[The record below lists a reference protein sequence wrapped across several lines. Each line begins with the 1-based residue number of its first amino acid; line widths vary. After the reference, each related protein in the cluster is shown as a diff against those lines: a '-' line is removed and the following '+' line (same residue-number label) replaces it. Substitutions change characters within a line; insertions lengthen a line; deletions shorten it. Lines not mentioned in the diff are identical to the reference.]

1 MEFVAK
7 NDISYLHKDTGAYLE
22 VFTPIME
29 LTAQQMAIAWPP
41 HEYPVED
48 DLLEAK
54 KVLTES
60 EYHGLITTLKLF
72 TLYEMKAGEKYWGQ
86 RVMNMFST
94 SCIKAM
100 ASEFSRTE
108 LVVHSAFY
116 NKINQALHLDT
127 VEFYND
133 YVNDP
138 VLKSRIEFID
148 EYIKSPDNVL
158 SLAVFSMV
166 EGAVLYSSFAFL
178 KHFRVNGKNLMK
190 NLVSGINASVKD
202 ELLHSLGGA
211 ALVKLELEYQG
222 KSITEYQDAIYKAA
236 EKICEHEEYIVDMMF
251 EKGPMSGIT
260 ATQLKKFVKSRI
272 DICLENLGLPKL
284 YKVYPSD
291 NKIAEWFYDNINSLK
306 LHDFFNVSGGDYT
319 NKWTEQHF
327 LKPLKPKYLE
337 MLGMEVV
344 N

>member
-1 MEFVAK
+1 MEVVAK
-7 NDISYLHKDTGAYLE
+7 DDINYLHKDTGAYLE
-22 VFTPIME
+22 IFTPVLE
-29 LTAQQMAIAWPP
+29 LTRQQFAIGWPP
-41 HEYPVED
+41 HEFPVQE

-60 EYHGLITTLKLF
+60 EYHGLVTALKLF

-86 RVMNMFST
+86 RVMNMFSP
-94 SCIKAM
+94 SCIKGM

-116 NKINQALHLDT
+116 NKINEALQLDS

-133 YVNDP
+133 YLNDP

-148 EYIKSPDNVL
+148 NYIKSPDNVL

-166 EGAVLYSSFAFL
+166 EGAILYSQFAYM
-178 KHFRVNGKNLMK
+178 KHFRANGKNLMK

-202 ELLHSLGGA
+202 ENLHSVGGA
-211 ALVKLELEYQG
+211 ALVKLELQWLQ
-222 KSITEYQDAIYKAA
+222 KDITEWQEQIYEAA
-236 EKICEHEEYIVDMMF
+236 EKIYEHEEQIIDMMF
-251 EKGPMSGIT
+251 SKGTMEGIT
-260 ATQLKKFVKSRI
+260 STQLKKFVKSRI
-272 DICLENLGLPKL
+272 DICLENLGLPKI
-284 YKVYPSD
+284 YKIKPSD

-327 LKPLKPKYLE
+327 LQPLKDEYLE
-337 MLGMEVV
+337 VLRRYL
-344 N
+344 

>member
-7 NDISYLHKDTGAYLE
+7 NDINYLHKDTGAYLE

-29 LTAQQMAIAWPP
+29 LTQKQMSIAWPP

-54 KVLTES
+54 KILSES
-60 EYHGLITTLKLF
+60 EYFGLTTALSLF
-72 TLYEMKAGEKYWGQ
+72 TLYELKAGEKYWGQ

-94 SCIKAM
+94 SCIKGM

-108 LVVHSAFY
+108 LTIHAPFY
-116 NKINQALHLDT
+116 NKINEALNLDS
-127 VEFYND
+127 VDFYNE
-133 YVNDP
+133 YKNDK
-138 VLKSRIEFID
+138 VLSERIKFID
-148 EYIKSPDNVL
+148 DCIKDEDNVI

-166 EGAVLYSSFAFL
+166 EGAILYSQFAFL

-202 ELLHSLGGA
+202 ENLHSVGGA
-211 ALVKLELEYQG
+211 ALVKLELQYLG
-222 KSITEYQDAIYKAA
+222 KSIDEYKDVLYKAA
-236 EKICEHEEYIVDMMF
+236 EDIVKHEDYIVDKMF
-251 EKGPMSGIT
+251 SKGPMKGIT
-260 ATQLKKFVKSRI
+260 SSQLKKFVRSRV

-284 YKVYPSD
+284 FKIYPSE
-291 NKIAEWFYDNINSLK
+291 NKIADWFYDNINSLK

-327 LKPLKPKYLE
+327 LRNMKPEYLH
-337 MLGMEVV
+337 LIGKEV
-344 N
+344 